1 MPIFAPIKLLLLN
14 KKISHKMMGIN
25 LIDFV
30 KSQIGHTVTTKAAGL
45 LEEKEAAM
53 QKALDILLPSVLG
66 GMVNQATTL
75 SGADNLLGFIN
86 QGGFDGNLFNSL
98 SSLLGTGSET
108 QGLLKKGSPFVHTL
122 FGKKVGDITQWV
134 ATQTG
139 IKTGSATN
147 LLYLAAPILL
157 SAVSKNI
164 YNNPTAT
171 SLVSLLGS
179 QIPILKNAIPATLLP
194 ILGLTQLKLDSP
206 PPNISQKSISDIP
219 KSLSASDEKP
229 LPKRLLPWIAL
240 LAAAIIGLY
249 FLRIYKTPLPDV
261 PTTTP
266 VIDSTMTALPPVPIA
281 TVTNDK
287 ILTLADSELK
297 VKTGSFLDLLYT
309 TITDANAD
317 LSKSFILDNVNF
329 EKYKTELTDSSKI
342 QLDDVAKILTA
353 FPNVEIKI
361 NGYTDSR
368 GDASENKELS
378 RGRAASVKLYLAS
391 KGIPRARL
399 TSEGFGQANPIE
411 DNDTEAGRAK
421 NRRVETVITKK

>member
-171 SLVSLLGS
+171 SLVSLLGN

-206 PPNISQKSISDIP
+206 TPNISQKSISDIP
-219 KSLSASDEKP
+219 KPLSASDEKP

-240 LAAAIIGLY
+240 LAAALIGLY

-317 LSKSFILDNVNF
+317 LSKSIILDNVNF

-391 KGIPRARL
+391 KGITRERL
-399 TSEGFGQANPIE
+399 TSEGFGQADPID

-421 NRRVETVITKK
+421 NRRIEAVVTKK

>member
-1 MPIFAPIKLLLLN
+1 
-14 KKISHKMMGIN
+14 MMGIN

-30 KSQIGHTVTTKAAGL
+30 KSQIGHTVTTKAAEL
-45 LEEKEAAM
+45 LGEKEAAM

-179 QIPILKNAIPATLLP
+179 QIPMLKNAIPATLLP

-206 PPNISQKSISDIP
+206 PPNISQKSILDIP

-240 LAAAIIGLY
+240 LAAALIGLY

-317 LSKSFILDNVNF
+317 LSKSIILDNVNF

-411 DNDTEAGRAK
+411 NNDTEAGRAK
-421 NRRVETVITKK
+421 NRRVETVVTKK

>member
-179 QIPILKNAIPATLLP
+179 QIPMLKNAIPATLLP

-206 PPNISQKSISDIP
+206 PPNISQKSILDIP

-240 LAAAIIGLY
+240 LAAALIGLY
-249 FLRIYKTPLPDV
+249 FFRIYKTPLPDV

-317 LSKSFILDNVNF
+317 LSKSIILDNVNF

-391 KGIPRARL
+391 KGITRERL
-399 TSEGFGQANPIE
+399 TSEGFGQADPID

-421 NRRVETVITKK
+421 NRRIEAVVTKK

>member
-1 MPIFAPIKLLLLN
+1 
-14 KKISHKMMGIN
+14 MMGIN

-206 PPNISQKSISDIP
+206 PPNISHKSISDIP

-240 LAAAIIGLY
+240 LAAALIGLY

-317 LSKSFILDNVNF
+317 LSKSIILDNVNF

-391 KGIPRARL
+391 KGITRERL
-399 TSEGFGQANPIE
+399 TSEGFGQADPID

-421 NRRVETVITKK
+421 NRRIEAVVTKK

>member
-1 MPIFAPIKLLLLN
+1 M
-14 KKISHKMMGIN
+14 
-25 LIDFV
+25 
-30 KSQIGHTVTTKAAGL
+30 
-45 LEEKEAAM
+45 
-53 QKALDILLPSVLG
+53 
-66 GMVNQATTL
+66 
-75 SGADNLLGFIN
+75 
-86 QGGFDGNLFNSL
+86 
-98 SSLLGTGSET
+98 
-108 QGLLKKGSPFVHTL
+108 
-122 FGKKVGDITQWV
+122 
-134 ATQTG
+134 
-139 IKTGSATN
+139 
-147 LLYLAAPILL
+147 
-157 SAVSKNI
+157 
-164 YNNPTAT
+164 
-171 SLVSLLGS
+171 
-179 QIPILKNAIPATLLP
+179 LKNAIPATLLP

-206 PPNISQKSISDIP
+206 PPNISQKSILDIP

-249 FLRIYKTPLPDV
+249 FLRISKTPLPDV

-317 LSKSFILDNVNF
+317 LSKSIILDNVNF

-391 KGIPRARL
+391 KGITRERL

-411 DNDTEAGRAK
+411 NNDTEAGRAK
-421 NRRVETVITKK
+421 NRRVETVVTKK